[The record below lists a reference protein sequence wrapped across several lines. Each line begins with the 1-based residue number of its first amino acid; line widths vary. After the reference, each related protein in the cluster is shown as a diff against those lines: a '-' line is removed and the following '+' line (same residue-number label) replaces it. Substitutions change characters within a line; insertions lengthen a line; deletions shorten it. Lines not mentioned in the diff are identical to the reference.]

1 MVNLMKRRWAM
12 ERYWAT
18 VILACFFFIPS
29 FLTAAEIDAPRL
41 FGVFSP
47 KPGAWSEYAIL
58 DKSTGQRSFVRISI
72 VDIEADAYWYEVEN
86 RGEGGSNIVKMLVT
100 GDPGAPHNIQRLILK
115 KDTSHAWEID
125 LDFTFIG
132 RRMASRIFEQW
143 SGTPSGSTVNLRN
156 AKTGAG
162 TATVPG
168 GTFDVNLHQIV
179 DKAGKVYAK
188 YKFSEDVH
196 PFGVIAS
203 DAENATMVLVGH
215 GTGAESFITG
225 KPAIIK
231 PSPEMLEGMLR
242 GMFPDMGSPQ
252 DMIPSPGNN
261 IRQIPGM
268 GRGYEPKQ

>member
-1 MVNLMKRRWAM
+1 M

-47 KPGAWSEYAIL
+47 KPGAWSEYAML
-58 DKSTGQRSFVRISI
+58 DKSTGQRSFMRISI

-86 RGEGGSNIVKMLVT
+86 RGKGGSNIVKMLVT

-125 LDFTFIG
+125 LDFTSIG

-156 AKTGAG
+156 AKTGVG
-162 TATVPG
+162 TATVPA

-261 IRQIPGM
+261 IMQIPGM